1 MKSVKKMNY
10 MVNFKQN
17 WVNLRANWKNSLGN
31 FSYLFDIDAQERDQV
46 HFGLKVGA
54 NYSNVYDISGV
65 NLQNLTGKD
74 NKGQD
79 FTANYNQQVHAI
91 EMSGIRQP

>member
-1 MKSVKKMNY
+1 MKKIILIVTILIIVANY
-10 MVNFKQN
+10 
-17 WVNLRANWKNSLGN
+17 
-31 FSYLFDIDAQERDQV
+31 IDAQERDQI

-54 NYSNVYDISGV
+54 NYSNVYDI
-65 NLQNLTGKD
+65 
-74 NKGQD
+74 KGQD

>member
-1 MKSVKKMNY
+1 M
-10 MVNFKQN
+10 
-17 WVNLRANWKNSLGN
+17 GN

-54 NYSNVYDISGV
+54 NYSNVYDI
-65 NLQNLTGKD
+65 
-74 NKGQD
+74 KGQD
-79 FTANYNQQVHAI
+79 FTANYKWGLAGGNQQVHAI